1 MNSVCILTDNTAQ
14 FTKPTFPGRNL
25 VVTAPLQLKI
35 NNQVVAD
42 PKEIKINALP
52 ASAGGA
58 FIPQMSSPTADDF
71 RKLFLSLAQEYN
83 EVVAILLSSQ
93 LNPTCENALEAADSV
108 RGRVSVQ
115 VIDSQTTSVGLGVL
129 VQSAAEAA
137 SRGAPSTEI
146 ERLLRGL
153 IPHIYSVLCIPGMTY
168 LYYSGFV
175 GEAQATVGE
184 MLGILPI
191 YTLEDGHLTPV
202 EKARNYRQLTDYL
215 QEFIDEFS
223 DLYHIALIQSVPT
236 TVHDARIFR
245 EHANLMFPKT
255 PFSEHQ
261 INPALA
267 LMFGPRALAVF
278 AMETPSEK
286 ER

>member
-1 MNSVCILTDNTAQ
+1 MNSVCILTDTSAQ

-25 VVTAPLQLKI
+25 VASVPLRLEINGEVVAEPKDIKI
-35 NNQVVAD
+35 NSLPPSTSATFQPQVVA
-42 PKEIKINALP
+42 PSVEE
-52 ASAGGA
+52 
-58 FIPQMSSPTADDF
+58 F
-71 RKLFLSLAQEYN
+71 RKLFISLGQDYN
-83 EVVAILLSSQ
+83 EIIAVLLSSQ
-93 LNPTCENALEAADSV
+93 LSPAVDHAIEAADGV

-129 VQSAAEAA
+129 VQAGAEAA
-137 SRGAPSTEI
+137 SHGDRATEI

-168 LYYSGFV
+168 LYHSGFI
-175 GEAQATVGE
+175 GEAQALVGE
-184 MLGILPI
+184 MLNLLPI

-223 DLYHIALIQSVPT
+223 DLYHIALIQSVPG
-236 TVHDARIFR
+236 TVHDSRIFR

-267 LMFGPRALAVF
+267 LMFGPRTLAVF
-278 AMETPSEK
+278 AMETPEEK
-286 ER
+286 D

>member
-1 MNSVCILTDNTAQ
+1 MNSVCILTDTSAQ

-25 VVTAPLQLKI
+25 VATAPLRLEI
-35 NNQVVAD
+35 NGQVVAD
-42 PKEIKINALP
+42 PKEIKINSLP
-52 ASAGGA
+52 PSTGNT
-58 FIPQMSSPTADDF
+58 FQPQVIAPSVEEF
-71 RKLFLSLAQEYN
+71 RKLFISLGQDYN
-83 EVVAILLSSQ
+83 EIIAVLLSSQ
-93 LNPTCENALEAADSV
+93 LNPAFDHAIEAADGV

-129 VQSAAEAA
+129 VQAGAEAA
-137 SRGAPSTEI
+137 SQGARATEI

-168 LYYSGFV
+168 LYHSNFI
-175 GEAQATVGE
+175 GEAQALVGE
-184 MLGILPI
+184 MLNLLPI

-223 DLYHIALIQSVPT
+223 DLYHIALIQSVPG
-236 TVHDARIFR
+236 TVHDSRIFR

-267 LMFGPRALAVF
+267 LMFGPRTLAVF
-278 AMETPSEK
+278 AMETPEEK
-286 ER
+286 D